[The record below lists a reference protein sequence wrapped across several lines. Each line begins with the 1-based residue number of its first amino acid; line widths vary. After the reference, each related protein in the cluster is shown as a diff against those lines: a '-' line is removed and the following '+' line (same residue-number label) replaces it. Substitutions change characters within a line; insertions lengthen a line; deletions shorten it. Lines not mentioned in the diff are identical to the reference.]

1 MSSESS
7 CGKTSCLVA
16 VWYVF
21 SAFSAFLAWIPLTG
35 EVPLNASIKVEA
47 EQAVVRLRSHPSVVI
62 LAGNNED
69 YQVAEALG
77 VMDYNDNS
85 GEYMHTKFPA

>member
-1 MSSESS
+1 
-7 CGKTSCLVA
+7 
-16 VWYVF
+16 
-21 SAFSAFLAWIPLTG
+21 
-35 EVPLNASIKVEA
+35 
-47 EQAVVRLRSHPSVVI
+47 VVI
-62 LAGNNED
+62 FAGNNED

>member
-1 MSSESS
+1 MFG
-7 CGKTSCLVA
+7 CGLVCL
-16 VWYVF
+16 F
-21 SAFSAFLAWIPLTG
+21 RFLGVEPLSQAQY
-35 EVPLNASIKVEA
+35 PSYDKLNASIKVEA
-47 EQAVVRLRSHPSVVI
+47 EQAVARLRNHPSVVI
-62 LAGNNED
+62 FAGNNED